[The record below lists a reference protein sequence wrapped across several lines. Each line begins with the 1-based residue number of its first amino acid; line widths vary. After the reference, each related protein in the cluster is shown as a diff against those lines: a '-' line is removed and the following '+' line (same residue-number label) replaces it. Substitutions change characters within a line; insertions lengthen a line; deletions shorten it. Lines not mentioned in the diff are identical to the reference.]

1 MAEPGRNRM
10 ELPWT
15 PENGETGRFGLSLLL
30 MLVLCLPPAILIP
43 LTEVPEPDRNESADV
58 PPRLARLIE
67 KQDPPEPVSAPEP
80 VKDPEPEPEKAE
92 KLEEEPAPDS
102 RKEVRQPPDPAPG
115 EETDSQSV
123 EQARA
128 TASRSGLL
136 AMKDQLAALRAPE
149 SDAEPALVANVSDNS
164 GHLQS
169 DDPGA
174 GEALSGSGGVAGD
187 RGPTKQVQVEEHQ
200 VREVAVAPE
209 QAPKPVAKPD
219 RGPDERGMS
228 NIRQVFDAQKTAL
241 YSLYRRELRQDP
253 TLEGKVLLEL
263 VIEPDG
269 SVSRC
274 EVVSSELDH
283 PELERR
289 IATRVQLFNFGADD
303 VAARKVKFPIDFLP
317 G

>member
-15 PENGETGRFGLSLLL
+15 PENGETGRFGLILLL

-43 LTEVPEPDRNESADV
+43 LTEVPEPDRNEVADV

-67 KQDPPEPVSAPEP
+67 QQDPPEPVRAPEP
-80 VKDPEPEPEKAE
+80 VKDPPTEPEQEAKVD
-92 KLEEEPAPDS
+92 EEPAPD
-102 RKEVRQPPDPAPG
+102 RQKEVHQPVAPATV
-115 EETDSQSV
+115 EETGSQSV

-128 TASRSGLL
+128 RASRSGLL

-149 SDAEPALVANVSDNS
+149 SDAEPALVANVSDSS
-164 GHLQS
+164 GDIQS
-169 DDPGA
+169 DHPGT
-174 GEALSGSGGVAGD
+174 GETLSGSGGVAAD

-219 RGPDERGMS
+219 QGPDERGMS

-289 IATRVQLFNFGADD
+289 IATRVQLFNFGAED

>member
-1 MAEPGRNRM
+1 MGEPGRNRM

-15 PENGETGRFGLSLLL
+15 PEHGETGRFGLILLL

-43 LTEVPEPDRNESADV
+43 LAEVPEPDRKESADV
-58 PPRLARLIE
+58 PPRLARLI
-67 KQDPPEPVSAPEP
+67 KQQAAPEP
-80 VKDPEPEPEKAE
+80 ISVPEPDQDLSPEPEQTDKV
-92 KLEEEPAPDS
+92 EEPAPD
-102 RKEVRQPPDPAPG
+102 RQKERSQPIAPAPVEKTG
-115 EETDSQSV
+115 VQSV

-128 TASRSGLL
+128 RASRSGLL

-164 GHLQS
+164 GRLQS
-169 DDPGA
+169 DNPGA
-174 GEALSGSGGVAGD
+174 DQALRGSGGVKAD
-187 RGPTKQVQVEEHQ
+187 RGPTRQVEVEDHK
-200 VREVAVAPE
+200 VSEVASVPE
-209 QAPKPVAKPD
+209 QTPKPVARQARDPE
-219 RGPDERGMS
+219 ERGMS
-228 NIRQVFDAQKTAL
+228 NIRQVFDSQKTAL

-289 IATRVQLFNFGADD
+289 IATRVQLFNFGADN